1 MSVLSLPRSA
11 LLVSV
16 RSPVEAAA
24 ALAGG
29 ADVVD
34 IKEPAAGSLGAASP
48 QVCREVALVV
58 GDQAPWTMAC
68 GELADGVQR
77 LDAHLGA
84 TWERLG
90 EDGSRGCRL
99 PWAIK
104 VGLAGCG
111 LAGCSHSVPWRDQ
124 LAAVGSR
131 LPAGVGQVLVIYADA
146 EGCLAPPAAE
156 VLAAA
161 AELGAAAVLVDT
173 FSKQSAGLL
182 GHTTVSQ
189 LREWREAAAT
199 AGCGFAVAGK
209 LQVEE
214 FPALSPVDAD
224 IIAVRSAVCSHGRT
238 GPVEPLLVQRARQGL
253 VGSPQGRGP
262 SEGETP
268 GNTGAQKTGTLEK
281 RS

>member
-1 MSVLSLPRSA
+1 MNLLSLPRPA

-16 RSPVEAAA
+16 RSPVEAAS

-58 GDQAPWTMAC
+58 GGQAPWTMAC
-68 GELADGVQR
+68 GELADGLQR
-77 LDAHLGA
+77 LEAHLAA

-90 EDGSRGCRL
+90 EDKSRGCLL

-104 VGLAGCG
+104 VGLAGCS
-111 LAGCSHSVPWRDQ
+111 LSGCRRGVPWRDQ
-124 LAAVGSR
+124 LTSVGSR

-146 EGCLAPPAAE
+146 EACQAPPAAE

-161 AELGAAAVLVDT
+161 AELRAVAVLVDT

-189 LREWREAAAT
+189 LREWRAAA
-199 AGCGFAVAGK
+199 AASGCGFAVAGK
-209 LQVEE
+209 LRVEE
-214 FPALSPVDAD
+214 FPALGPVDAD
-224 IIAVRSAVCSHGRT
+224 IIAVRSAVCSRGRT
-238 GPVEPLLVQRARQGL
+238 GPVEPLLVQRACQGL
-253 VGSPQGRGP
+253 VRSPSGSGLL
-262 SEGETP
+262 EAKTP
-268 GNTGAQKTGTLEK
+268 GNTGPMEK